1 MFPWAHGA
9 VSGEADFFLSHPPP
23 SHIQPPKKRGGGR
36 KKAAVVA
43 VPSRKEGRPENE
55 GKVYFGSENSLERG
69 FPNIFGE
76 FYFPGNIFA
85 LAVIFV
91 GKSVCSRV
99 VFLCVERLPP
109 K

>member
-9 VSGEADFFLSHPPP
+9 VSGEADFFCPILLLPIS
-23 SHIQPPKKRGGGR
+23 SRLKKRGGKR